1 MKRWPLVISILLV
14 AVLVL
19 VGVGLAYTSSPSF
32 CSSCHLIA
40 PYADAWE
47 GTTHE
52 QADVSC
58 IDCHFE
64 PGAVGYIKGKTYSV
78 IKLTQW
84 LVGQTERAPEAARTV
99 VAGSCRHCHEE
110 VQATFIPH
118 AFHTEE
124 ANLQCV
130 ECHSGVA
137 HGAELVGVDKP
148 QAAADP
154 EFCGKCHTGD
164 FAPILFGEIEP
175 AGREHPGAPKM
186 DVNVWRNVHWRAA
199 DGPAVIDGKP
209 YDKIERETCL
219 ACHQDPTVAKACK
232 GCHFARVPEFRLSTA
247 AEQASGLPVAIFAVL
262 FALLMLTVFLRVDDK
277 ERLFK
282 SKWIRGLLVV
292 IGLTDVAIVYLIIR
306 DTLLKETGS
315 LEIGAT
321 TVWITYLLLSIAIV
335 LLVLYESV
343 ILPGRE
349 RFVLLPKTPEE
360 EIYVPDHNIWMKHT
374 DATTVVEA
382 DDPDPSYRFGAHPTS
397 EDPDA

>member
-1 MKRWPLVISILLV
+1 MKRWPLVIGILAV
-14 AVLVL
+14 VVLVL
-19 VGVGLAYTSSPSF
+19 VGVGLTYTSSPSF

-40 PYADAWE
+40 PYAEAWI

-52 QADVSC
+52 QADVGC
-58 IDCHFE
+58 TDCHFE

-78 IKLTQW
+78 IKLSQW
-84 LVGQTERAPEAARTV
+84 LVGQTEREPEAARTV

-110 VQATFIPH
+110 VQATFMPH
-118 AFHTEE
+118 SFHTEE

-137 HGAELVGVDKP
+137 HGAELVGPDKA

-175 AGREHPGAPKM
+175 VGREHPGAPKV
-186 DVNVWRNVHWRAA
+186 DVNVWRNIHWRAA

-209 YDKIERETCL
+209 YDQIERDTCL
-219 ACHQDPTVAKACK
+219 ACHQEPTVAKACK
-232 GCHFARVPEFRLSTA
+232 SCHFARVPEFRLSTA

-262 FALLMLTVFLRVDDK
+262 FALLMLTVFLKVDDK

-282 SKWIRGLLVV
+282 SIWIRGLLVV

-343 ILPGRE
+343 ILPGRQ
-349 RFVLLPKTPEE
+349 RFVLLPETPEE
-360 EIYVPDHNIWMKHT
+360 EIYVPDHNIWMKQS
-374 DATTVVEA
+374 DATTVVDAHE
-382 DDPDPSYRFGAHPTS
+382 PDPIYRFGAHPTP
-397 EDPDA
+397 EDDE